1 MGARGLGRS
10 GPEAASS
17 PAPSSSAQRIR
28 SPFSAWDDEALEL
41 DDAPPLRL
49 PVESALR
56 FVVPFVVPLTR
67 VWIGDGAGEPSSSL
81 FIIGR

>member
-1 MGARGLGRS
+1 
-10 GPEAASS
+10 
-17 PAPSSSAQRIR
+17 
-28 SPFSAWDDEALEL
+28 LEL

-67 VWIGDGAGEPSSSL
+67 FWIGDGAGEPSSSL
-81 FIIGR
+81 FIGR